1 MNITYSK
8 PAIKAIE
15 RMDSATKQRIRT
27 AIQRIPAGDIK
38 KLKGFT
44 VAYRLRVGDWRIL
57 FDMGA
62 DITITNILPRG
73 EAYKK

>member
-1 MNITYSK
+1 LGGEAN
-8 PAIKAIE
+8 KANPCGSNFSI
-15 RMDSATKQRIRT
+15 
-27 AIQRIPAGDIK
+27 IPVGDIK